1 MAITGG
7 SLKSISPEDIKV
19 RRSVL
24 NQLVDIIQED
34 VSGSSSRRAYQVFV
48 TGGVGPG
55 VTSSLFQTVY
65 DQDFTLQTANPM
77 FDMTVGLF
85 YSGTTVQTAKT
96 GEDSAGKLLFPS
108 QSLMMREKVNIYKQ
122 YASTLLG
129 TADGA
134 FYAPYQSQPAGGAGS
149 VSTDRIDNAMFVS
162 FKRLFTRDGIKRETF
177 AIRMYQSA
185 TLDGSALDATTFT
198 GIANGYTGSNVNQ
211 TSISGSAIFTDIGA
225 SSNQIRVFGGNVGN
239 IVNAANTSQTVGLMF
254 YDAGTAVFDMSKV
267 FCGNQH
273 ISGVIDGMSA
283 ATWTAD
289 SPAGKTV
296 IGRAGNGNVS
306 AKFIPD
312 FMVSGSIDD
321 IVDHLAATR
330 FQSGTLTAATF
341 QNNTNINSTIVFCR
355 ASADEFNYSTN
366 PTFVDDNSR
375 IRVIDAGQENFQRTF
390 TMPTTVGLHDQFGNL
405 LAVAKLSRPIEKND
419 EKDITVRIRLD
430 F

>member
-7 SLKSISPEDIKV
+7 SLKSISAEDIKV

-34 VSGSSSRRAYQVFV
+34 VSGSSTRRAYQVFV

-77 FDMTVGLF
+77 FDLTVGLW
-85 YSGTTVQTAKT
+85 YSGSTVQNTKT

-129 TADGA
+129 NADSA
-134 FYAPYQSQPAGGAGS
+134 FYAPYGS
-149 VSTDRIDNAMFVS
+149 TSTSNRIDNAMFMS
-162 FKRLFTRDGIKRETF
+162 FKRLFVRDGIKRETF
-177 AIRMYQSA
+177 AVRMYQTA
-185 TLDGSALDATTFT
+185 TLDGSALDATTFS
-198 GIANGYTGSNVNQ
+198 GIANGYTGSNVNK
-211 TSISGSAIFTDIGA
+211 TSTSGSAIFTDIGA
-225 SSNQIRVFGGNVGN
+225 SANQLRTFGGNVGN
-239 IVNAANTSQTVGLMF
+239 IVNAANTSETVGLMF
-254 YDAGTAVFDMSKV
+254 YDAGTAIFDMSKV

-273 ISGVIDGMSA
+273 ISGVIDGMSNTA
-283 ATWTAD
+283 WTAD

-296 IGRAGNGNVS
+296 IGRTGSGNVN
-306 AKFIPD
+306 AKLIPD
-312 FMVSGSIDD
+312 FLTSGSIDD

-366 PTFVDDNSR
+366 PTFTDASNR
-375 IRVIDAGQENFQRTF
+375 IRVIDAGQESFQRTF

-419 EKDITVRIRLD
+419 EKDITIRIRLD